1 MHPIR
6 IFVGVLLSANVE
18 WKPQPEGEKMAKTRE
33 SSSPTEQ
40 KTRVAKNQPTPEEI
54 ALRAYHIYLERAGMP
69 GNELEDWIAA
79 ERQLVDENGSKVD
92 HSGNSKAIENGK
104 PRRKPTAKTAVA

>member
-1 MHPIR
+1 MMHHIR
-6 IFVGVLLSANVE
+6 IFVAVLFSTNVE

-40 KTRVAKNQPTPEEI
+40 KTRVAKNQPAPEEI
-54 ALRAYHIYLERAGMP
+54 ALRAYHIYLERAGTP

-79 ERQLVDENGSKVD
+79 ERQLVDENPKIDQNGDGKTS
-92 HSGNSKAIENGK
+92 ENGK
-104 PRRKPTAKTAVA
+104 LRRKPSAKTAVA

>member
-1 MHPIR
+1 
-6 IFVGVLLSANVE
+6 
-18 WKPQPEGEKMAKTRE
+18 MAKTRE

-54 ALRAYHIYLERAGMP
+54 ALRAYHIYLERAGTP

-79 ERQLVDENGSKVD
+79 ERQLVDGNPKIDQNGDGKPT
-92 HSGNSKAIENGK
+92 ENGK
-104 PRRKPTAKTAVA
+104 PRRKPSAKTAVA